1 MKLELELELVLV
13 MIEPGAPPPF
23 RFRLALNV
31 LYMGCIFTSS
41 TFMTKNSSEARSWRG
56 QEEEVTSPG
65 FRPEE
70 KREDVIVAGSNNLC
84 VGDGDRLTQPEI
96 SRLDR
101 IEAASWKDL
110 EEARTFVRVGEESDS
125 VCNNSVHKVLVD
137 LGEINCLRSCTG
149 VC

>member
-1 MKLELELELVLV
+1 MKLELELVLVLV
-13 MIEPGAPPPF
+13 MIEPGTPPPF

-41 TFMTKNSSEARSWRG
+41 TFTTKNSSEARSWRG

-96 SRLDR
+96 SRFDR

-110 EEARTFVRVGEESDS
+110 EEARTSLY
-125 VCNNSVHKVLVD
+125 VLERKAPVSAT
-137 LGEINCLRSCTG
+137 IACTKYSSTLAKST
-149 VC
+149 V